1 MSKVIMSTNRRTLLA
16 TAAFAGLMFALPAAA
31 QDCTVRIGAVGPFT
45 GAAAGWG
52 LAAKTATEFV
62 AARINAEGGLQM
74 GDRQCEV
81 VVESFDAQY
90 TAAGGAAAANYME
103 SVGVHAVVGPVG
115 SPETTGF
122 RPVAARSGIVNIAPS
137 YSRDVITPEFPLAF
151 HGLQAPVTWGPFL
164 VRRARDV
171 FHLETVM
178 IIAPNDQGGTDAGH
192 QLEATYQG
200 ADVGVTMEYYQRGT
214 TNFAP
219 IAARVM
225 LENPDGVEISTL
237 PPGDAAIFVQ
247 QLLEA
252 GFEGTIGSLGGGG
265 LGPIVEGA
273 GGAEEL
279 TNVYWLEITPSDHPG
294 LAQLR
299 EDYRQLMGD
308 EMPGNALFPIFV
320 INAEVVMDAVR
331 QAGTDADGEAIAT
344 AMRALTPTSH
354 YFGSAGWRGI
364 TEYGI
369 NHELTFPPGLG
380 LIINGERQPTEAVEI
395 PTEQG

>member
-1 MSKVIMSTNRRTLLA
+1 MKDLMPARRRVMLA
-16 TAAFAGLMFALPAAA
+16 SAALAGLMLALPATA
-31 QDCTVRIGAVGPFT
+31 QDCSVRVGAAGPFT

-52 LAAKTATEFV
+52 LAAKSATEFV

-74 GDRQCEV
+74 ADRKCQV
-81 VVESFDAQY
+81 VVDSFDAQY

-103 SVGVHAVVGPVG
+103 SKGVHAVVGPVG

-164 VRRARDV
+164 VRRARDL
-171 FHLETVM
+171 FHLEKVM

-192 QLEATYQG
+192 QLEGTYKG
-200 ADVGVTMEYYQRGT
+200 ADIDVTMEFYQRGT

-225 LENPDGVEISTL
+225 LENPSGIEISTL

-252 GFEGTIGSLGGGG
+252 GFDGTIGSLGGGG
-265 LGPIVEGA
+265 LGPIVEDA
-273 GGAEEL
+273 GGEDAL
-279 TNVYWLEITPSDHPG
+279 SNVYWLEITPSDIPAWRSCG
-294 LAQLR
+294 RITSRSPDRTCPATR
-299 EDYRQLMGD
+299 CSST
-308 EMPGNALFPIFV
+308 PIRSR
-320 INAEVVMDAVR
+320 I
-331 QAGTDADGEAIAT
+331 
-344 AMRALTPTSH
+344 TPRRSPKA
-354 YFGSAGWRGI
+354 SASW
-364 TEYGI
+364 
-369 NHELTFPPGLG
+369 
-380 LIINGERQPTEAVEI
+380 
-395 PTEQG
+395 